1 MAELITL
8 ARPYAKAA
16 FQYAAENS
24 QLGDWSSMLAFA
36 AKIAQAPNMAE
47 ILNKPKLTVRQ
58 KANAFVSV
66 CADKLSDPGK
76 HFVSLLAEN
85 KRLSLLPEI
94 ADLFEALKAEQEK
107 TVEVTVQSAYQLA
120 DEEVNALSSALK
132 TRLERAVSIQ
142 SEVDKSL
149 IGGTIIR
156 AGDLVIDASVRG
168 KLAKLTETLNT

>member
-1 MAELITL
+1 MAELTTL

-16 FQYAAENS
+16 FQYAAEEG

-36 AKIAQAPNMAE
+36 ATLAQAPDMAE
-47 ILNKPKLTVRQ
+47 ILDKPKLTVKQ
-58 KANAFVSV
+58 KADAFVSV
-66 CADKLSDPGK
+66 CADTLSDPGK
-76 HFVSLLAEN
+76 QFVSLLAEN
-85 KRLSLLPEI
+85 KRLSLLPDI
-94 ADLFEALKAEQEK
+94 ANLFEAFKAEQEK
-107 TVEVTVQSAYQLA
+107 TVEVTVRSAFELA
-120 DEEVNALSSALK
+120 DDEVNALSSALK